1 MLRPT
6 DRELYSRCL
15 EAPEGYRFDSGVAT
29 TFSLD
34 MESLLFVPLAL
45 AFHGA
50 EDPAAFAH
58 DPVGLLDGIHQIADR
73 LTVFAH
79 DGAANVP
86 NVPNLLYALLEPC
99 LIPARA
105 RASGAIFHPKLWLL
119 RFVGARDDVLLRAL
133 VLSRN
138 LTTSRCWDTLV
149 CLEGVPNARQR
160 VKASEHLQ
168 RLVEA
173 LPDRVSVPELRPS
186 GDRLAQIAQ
195 LADEAGRTQFEAPA
209 PFRGEV
215 TFYALGLGDGLHFP
229 PYDLPDHRVLAISPF
244 LGASALRKL
253 AKDTS
258 ELTLI
263 SRAESLDRIDPKTLS
278 LARCF
283 TLNEAADASSEVAE
297 GAHEQSTADSM
308 PHGLHAKA
316 YAVEHKGETW
326 WLFGSGNL
334 SDAVANGT
342 NVELMVELRG
352 SSSKVGID
360 VFLHSGFA
368 NLLLPYDPP
377 AEPYEPDAHDDA
389 ERLADNAQ
397 EQLVRAPLRI
407 ACSEEPDSGT
417 WKLDVLGRVPAL
429 GEGVRA
435 SIRPLSVDDTR
446 VLDATTA
453 SDVVASFSGLSMESL
468 TAFLAIT
475 VEAQCR
481 GAKHVVR
488 FTRKLP
494 ASGIP
499 DERTARIVRSV
510 IRDRR
515 GFLAYLRRALAE
527 IDGGVFA
534 SIPHGARKGIDG
546 GFGASD
552 QPVVLESL
560 VRALRRDPARL
571 WAIDRTVRELSE
583 MEAADDAEGP
593 LVPADFRELW
603 ETIRQVLPPREKTK
617 GP

>member
-45 AFHGA
+45 ACHGA
-50 EDPAAFAH
+50 EDPAAIAH

-79 DGAANVP
+79 DGASNVP
-86 NVPNLLYALLEPC
+86 DVPNLLYALLEPC
-99 LIPARA
+99 LVPARA

-119 RFVGARDDVLLRAL
+119 RFLGAHDDVLLRAL

-149 CLEGVPNARQR
+149 CLEGVPNPRQK
-160 VKASEHLQ
+160 VKASEGLQ

-173 LPDRVSVPELRPS
+173 LPERVSMSELRPS
-186 GDRLAQIAQ
+186 PERLAQIAQ

-244 LGASALRKL
+244 LGASAIRKL
-253 AKDTS
+253 AKDTA

-263 SRAESLDRIDPKTLS
+263 SRAESLDRIDHKTLA
-278 LARCF
+278 LARCL
-283 TLNEAADASSEVAE
+283 TLNEAADASSEAAQGE
-297 GAHEQSTADSM
+297 HEQATADSM

-316 YAVEHKGETW
+316 YAAELGSETW

-352 SSSKVGID
+352 STSKVGID
-360 VFLHSGFA
+360 VFLQSGFG

-377 AEPYEPDAHDDA
+377 AQPCEPDAYDDA
-389 ERLADNAQ
+389 ERIADKAQ
-397 EQLVRAPLRI
+397 EQLVRAELRV
-407 ACSEEPDSGT
+407 ACSEESGSGT
-417 WKLDVLGRVPAL
+417 WNLDVIGRAPELGD
-429 GEGVRA
+429 GVRA
-435 SIRPLSVDDTR
+435 SIRPLSIADTR
-446 VLDATTA
+446 MLDATA
-453 SDVVASFSGLSMESL
+453 SSDLLASFSGLSMESL

-475 VEAQCR
+475 VEAECR

-499 DERTARIVRSV
+499 DERSSRIVRSV

-534 SIPHGARKGIDG
+534 SAPRGPREDPEG
-546 GFGASD
+546 GFVASD

-571 WAIDRTVRELSE
+571 WAIDRTVRELNE
-583 MEAADDAEGP
+583 VAPTDHAEGP
-593 LVPADFRELW
+593 LVPEDFSELW
-603 ETIRQVLPPREKTK
+603 ETIRQVLPPREKTER
-617 GP
+617 P